1 MSYEATQ
8 AEYAEAFGIELP
20 EEGTGTDPEATAGQ
34 VEETTPAAA
43 EAAEQTGGTE
53 AQETQETM
61 QQAAENGKQ
70 EMPMEERANWA
81 ERRRQWE
88 AREQQAREQAAQ
100 ARVDQVYADMFKG
113 QLNPFTSK
121 PIQSEADFKA
131 YEAEKSR
138 REQAEQLQ
146 KAGIDPQTIQS
157 MVDQQMAP
165 MRMQMEQARLNAI
178 AEKAKAANARL
189 EEVMKAE
196 LQKIGALDPSIKTL
210 EDIRA
215 MPTAQRF
222 NDLVQ
227 KGVSMEEAFYLANR
241 QQIEERKLAAAKAAA
256 QTQMAGKGHLNPMG
270 AVNGKT
276 PVQVPRGV
284 VDAYRT
290 MMPDAT
296 DAEIQKA
303 YEDAMKQMK

>member
-20 EEGTGTDPEATAGQ
+20 EESTGTEPEAEAGQ
-34 VEETTPAAA
+34 VEETTPA
-43 EAAEQTGGTE
+43 ETTEQTESTE
-53 AQETQETM
+53 AQTEPQE
-61 QQAAENGKQ
+61 AEPEKQ

-113 QLNPFTSK
+113 QLNPFTGQ

-165 MRMQMEQARLNAI
+165 MRMQMEQERLKAI
-178 AEKAKAANARL
+178 AEQAKTVSARAK
-189 EEVMKAE
+189 EAMKKE
-196 LQKIGALDPSIKTL
+196 LQKITALDPSIKTL
-210 EDIRA
+210 EDIKA
-215 MPTAQRF
+215 MPTAGKF
-222 NDLVQ
+222 NELVQ
-227 KGVSMEEAFYLANR
+227 KRIGLEEAFYLANR
-241 QQIEERKLAAAKAAA
+241 ADIEARKMAAAKAAA

-270 AVNGKT
+270 AVSGKT

>member
-1 MSYEATQ
+1 MSYETTQ
-8 AEYAEAFGIELP
+8 KEYAEAFGIELP
-20 EEGTGTDPEATAGQ
+20 EESTGTEPEATAGQ
-34 VEETTPAAA
+34 VEETTPESA
-43 EAAEQTGGTE
+43 ETVEQTEGTE
-53 AQETQETM
+53 AQTEPTQQT
-61 QQAAENGKQ
+61 AEPERQ
-70 EMPMEERANWA
+70 EMPKEERANWA

-113 QLNPFTSK
+113 QLNPFTGK

-131 YEAEKSR
+131 YEAEKAR

-165 MRMQMEQARLNAI
+165 VRMQMEQARLNAI
-178 AEKAKAANARL
+178 AEKAKAANARF
-189 EEVMKAE
+189 EELMKAE

-210 EDIRA
+210 EDIKA
-215 MPTAQRF
+215 MPTWTRF
-222 NDLVQ
+222 DALARSP
-227 KGVSMEEAFYLANR
+227 GVSMEEAFYLANR

-256 QTQMAGKGHLNPMG
+256 QTQMAGKDHLNPVG
-270 AVNGKT
+270 AVSGKT

-284 VDAYRT
+284 VDAYRA

>member
-20 EEGTGTDPEATAGQ
+20 EESTGTEPEAEAGQ
-34 VEETTPAAA
+34 VEETTPA
-43 EAAEQTGGTE
+43 ETAEQTEGAE
-53 AQETQETM
+53 AQTEP
-61 QQAAENGKQ
+61 QAAEPEKQ

-113 QLNPFTSK
+113 QLNPFTGK

-165 MRMQMEQARLNAI
+165 MRMQMEQVRLNAI
-178 AEKAKAANARL
+178 AEKAKAANARF

-270 AVNGKT
+270 AVSGKT

>member
-1 MSYEATQ
+1 MIIPVVIT
-8 AEYAEAFGIELP
+8 
-20 EEGTGTDPEATAGQ
+20 
-34 VEETTPAAA
+34 
-43 EAAEQTGGTE
+43 
-53 AQETQETM
+53 
-61 QQAAENGKQ
+61 
-70 EMPMEERANWA
+70 
-81 ERRRQWE
+81 
-88 AREQQAREQAAQ
+88 
-100 ARVDQVYADMFKG
+100 VYADRSFSFITKTPPAAV
-113 QLNPFTSK
+113 LLK
-121 PIQSEADFKA
+121 KACKIQSGSGVPNRNKVA
-131 YEAEKSR
+131 S
-138 REQAEQLQ
+138 
-146 KAGIDPQTIQS
+146 IT
-157 MVDQQMAP
+157 
-165 MRMQMEQARLNAI
+165 
-178 AEKAKAANARL
+178 
-189 EEVMKAE
+189 KAE

-256 QTQMAGKGHLNPMG
+256 QNQMAGKGHLNPMG
-270 AVNGKT
+270 AVSGKT

>member
-8 AEYAEAFGIELP
+8 AEYAEAFGIEMP
-20 EEGTGTDPEATAGQ
+20 EESTGAEPETGAGQ
-34 VEETTPAAA
+34 VEETTP
-43 EAAEQTGGTE
+43 EETTVQTEGTE
-53 AQETQETM
+53 AQTETT
-61 QQAAENGKQ
+61 QQAAEPEKQ
-70 EMPMEERANWA
+70 EMPKEERASWA

-113 QLNPFTSK
+113 QLNPFTGK

-131 YEAEKSR
+131 YEAEKAR

-165 MRMQMEQARLNAI
+165 VRMQMEQARLNAI
-178 AEKAKAANARL
+178 AEKAKAANARF
-189 EEVMKAE
+189 EELMKAE

-210 EDIRA
+210 EDIKA
-215 MPTAQRF
+215 MPTWTRF
-222 NDLVQ
+222 DALARSP
-227 KGVSMEEAFYLANR
+227 GVSMEEAFYLANR
-241 QQIEERKLAAAKAAA
+241 QQIEESKLAAAKAAA
-256 QTQMAGKGHLNPMG
+256 QTQMAGKGHLNPVG
-270 AVNGKT
+270 AVSGKT

-284 VDAYRT
+284 VDAYRA

>member
-8 AEYAEAFGIELP
+8 EEYAEAFGIELP
-20 EEGTGTDPEATAGQ
+20 EESTGTEPEATTGQ
-34 VEETTPAAA
+34 VEETTPETA
-43 EAAEQTGGTE
+43 ETVEQTGGTE
-53 AQETQETM
+53 AQTEPTQQT
-61 QQAAENGKQ
+61 AEPERQ
-70 EMPMEERANWA
+70 EMPKEERANWA

-113 QLNPFTSK
+113 QMNPFTGK
-121 PIQSEADFKA
+121 PIQSEADYKA
-131 YEAEKSR
+131 YEAERTR

-178 AEKAKAANARL
+178 AEKAKAANARF

-210 EDIRA
+210 EDIKA

-256 QTQMAGKGHLNPMG
+256 QNQMAGKGHLNPVG

-284 VDAYRT
+284 MDAYRA
-290 MMPDAT
+290 MLPEMT

>member
-20 EEGTGTDPEATAGQ
+20 EESTGTEPEAEAGQ
-34 VEETTPAAA
+34 VEETTPA
-43 EAAEQTGGTE
+43 ETTEQTESTE
-53 AQETQETM
+53 AQTEP
-61 QQAAENGKQ
+61 QAAEPEKQ

-113 QLNPFTSK
+113 QLNPFTGK

-165 MRMQMEQARLNAI
+165 MRMQMEQVRLNAI
-178 AEKAKAANARL
+178 AEKAKAANARF

-270 AVNGKT
+270 AVSGKT

>member
-20 EEGTGTDPEATAGQ
+20 EESTGTEPETGAGQ
-34 VEETTPAAA
+34 VEETTP
-43 EAAEQTGGTE
+43 EETTEQTEGTE
-53 AQETQETM
+53 AQTEP
-61 QQAAENGKQ
+61 QATEPEKQ

-100 ARVDQVYADMFKG
+100 ARVDQVYANMFKG
-113 QLNPFTSK
+113 QLNPFTGK

-146 KAGIDPQTIQS
+146 RAGIDPQTIQS

-178 AEKAKAANARL
+178 AEKAKAANARF

-210 EDIRA
+210 EDIKA

-227 KGVSMEEAFYLANR
+227 KGLNMEDAFYLANR

-256 QTQMAGKGHLNPMG
+256 QNQMAGKGHLNPMG
-270 AVNGKT
+270 AVSGKT

-284 VDAYRT
+284 VDAYRA

>member
-1 MSYEATQ
+1 MSYEATP

-20 EEGTGTDPEATAGQ
+20 EESTGTEPETGAGQ
-34 VEETTPAAA
+34 VEETTPA
-43 EAAEQTGGTE
+43 ETTEQTEGTE
-53 AQETQETM
+53 VRTEPQETEP
-61 QQAAENGKQ
+61 EKQ

-113 QLNPFTSK
+113 QLNPFTGK

-131 YEAEKSR
+131 YEAEKAR

-178 AEKAKAANARL
+178 AEKAKAANARF
-189 EEVMKAE
+189 EELMKAE

-210 EDIRA
+210 EDIKA
-215 MPTAQRF
+215 MPTWTRF
-222 NDLVQ
+222 DALARSP
-227 KGVSMEEAFYLANR
+227 GVSMEEAFYLANR
-241 QQIEERKLAAAKAAA
+241 KQIEERKLAAAKAAA
-256 QTQMAGKGHLNPMG
+256 QNQMAGKGHLNPMG

-284 VDAYRT
+284 VDAYRA

>member
-20 EEGTGTDPEATAGQ
+20 EDTGTQTEQTEGTEGAAPAETAPE
-34 VEETTPAAA
+34 
-43 EAAEQTGGTE
+43 GTE
-53 AQETQETM
+53 
-61 QQAAENGKQ
+61 NGGEGRQ
-70 EMPMEERANWA
+70 EMPIEERANWA

-113 QLNPFTSK
+113 QTNPFTGK
-121 PIQSEADFKA
+121 PIQSEADYKA
-131 YEAEKSR
+131 YEAEKVR
-138 REQAEQLQ
+138 REQAAQLQ
-146 KAGIDPQTIQS
+146 KAGIDPQTIQN

-178 AEKAKAANARL
+178 AEKAKAANARF
-189 EEVMKAE
+189 EEVMRAE
-196 LQKIGALDPSIKTL
+196 LQKITALDPSVKTL
-210 EDIRA
+210 EDIKT

-227 KGVSMEEAFYLANR
+227 KGLGMEDAFYLANR

-256 QTQMAGKGHLNPMG
+256 QSQMAGKGHLNPVG
-270 AVNGKT
+270 AVSTKT

-284 VDAYRT
+284 VDAYRA

-303 YEDAMKQMK
+303 YEDAMKTMK

>member
-1 MSYEATQ
+1 MSYEATP

-20 EEGTGTDPEATAGQ
+20 EESTGTETETVDGQ
-34 VEETTPAAA
+34 VEETTPA
-43 EAAEQTGGTE
+43 ETTEQTEGTE
-53 AQETQETM
+53 AQTELQD
-61 QQAAENGKQ
+61 AEPEKQ

-113 QLNPFTSK
+113 QLNPFTGK

-178 AEKAKAANARL
+178 AEKAKAANARF
-189 EEVMKAE
+189 EEMMKAE
-196 LQKIGALDPSIKTL
+196 LQKIGALDPNIKTL
-210 EDIRA
+210 EDIKA

-222 NDLVQ
+222 NELVQ
-227 KGVSMEEAFYLANR
+227 KGLNMEDAFYLANR
-241 QQIEERKLAAAKAAA
+241 QQIEERKLAAVKAAA
-256 QTQMAGKGHLNPMG
+256 QTQMAGKGHLNPVG

-276 PVQVPRGV
+276 PMQVPRGV
-284 VDAYRT
+284 VDAYRA

>member
-20 EEGTGTDPEATAGQ
+20 EESTGTEPEAEAGQ
-34 VEETTPAAA
+34 VEETTPA
-43 EAAEQTGGTE
+43 ETTEQTESTE
-53 AQETQETM
+53 AQTEPQE
-61 QQAAENGKQ
+61 AEPEKQ

-100 ARVDQVYADMFKG
+100 ARVDQVYADIFKG
-113 QLNPFTSK
+113 QNNPFTGA
-121 PIQSEADFKA
+121 PIQTEADYKA
-131 YEAEKSR
+131 YLEERSR
-138 REQAEQLQ
+138 MDREEQLK

-165 MRMQMEQARLNAI
+165 MRMQMEQARLKAI
-178 AEKAKAANARL
+178 AEQAKTVSARA
-189 EEVMKAE
+189 EEAMKKE
-196 LQKIGALDPSIKTL
+196 LQKITALDPNVKTM
-210 EDIRA
+210 EDIAA
-215 MPTAQRF
+215 MPTGRRF
-222 NDLVQ
+222 NELVQ
-227 KGVSMEEAFYLANR
+227 RGIGLEEAFYLANR

-270 AVNGKT
+270 AVSGKT

-303 YEDAMKQMK
+303 YEDAMKTMK